1 MKKINLKTFFLKILF
16 IGVFFVPFILF
27 AESEITVQQEEI
39 SVEIIPENPEP
50 YEDVTIRLTSY
61 ATDIDKAII
70 TWQSNTGTVQSGIGL
85 KSYSFKAPG
94 PNEIIYFDVSI
105 NPANE
110 TSSIKKRITISPSDM
125 ELMWE
130 SVDGYVPP
138 FYKGKNLPSRGS
150 AIKVVAIPSTNAITS
165 GIGDFDYTWK
175 NGDQTLENSSGY
187 NKNAYVFKNS
197 LFNKTESV
205 EVQVSSVKGNYNA
218 QKSIEIPT
226 YNPFLVF
233 YKKSPTDGILFNNA
247 IVDNYKMTEDIAT
260 FVSSPYYL
268 TLNNRN
274 YVFNYNWSAND
285 DSLPSPSKRGEITIA
300 LDSDDGYADIEL
312 AISSLSELFQE
323 VTKSFRIKP

>member
-50 YEDVTIRLTSY
+50 YEGVTIRLTSY

-175 NGDQTLENSSGY
+175 NSDQTLENSSGY

-285 DSLPSPSKRGEITIA
+285 DSLPTPSKRGEITIA